1 MSITVRP
8 LAAADAAAFRVLRL
22 LGLEESPE
30 AFGSSYAEEKD
41 RSVESFAQSIARG
54 HITGGFDGDHL
65 VAVAGFYAMAQEKAA
80 HRGVLWGVYVHP
92 DARRLGAATAVLQA
106 AIAHARTRVLQL
118 HLSVTTTGS
127 ALGLYR
133 KLGVAIYGTEPR
145 ALRVGDRYLDEHL
158 MVLHFDA

>member
-1 MSITVRP
+1 M
-8 LAAADAAAFRVLRL
+8 
-22 LGLEESPE
+22 
-30 AFGSSYAEEKD
+30 
-41 RSVESFAQSIARG
+41 
-54 HITGGFDGDHL
+54 
-65 VAVAGFYAMAQEKAA
+65 
-80 HRGVLWGVYVHP
+80 LWGVYVHP

-106 AIAHARTRVLQL
+106 AIAHARTCVLQL

-133 KLGVAIYGTEPR
+133 KLGFAIYGTEPR